1 MDRDSTKRFGISSN
15 QIKKES
21 LFRGEVKFLTGGNG
35 WSNPHKSATRLY
47 PAGRLGAIPKPTV
60 KSGMKK
66 RRVFLHVSPWNKC
79 FRGIFIPFLQR
90 QQTFSIT
97 NTRLFAGIEKGML
110 L

>member
-1 MDRDSTKRFGISSN
+1 MWVDRDSTKRFGISSN

-35 WSNPHKSATRLY
+35 WSNPHKSATRLN

-66 RRVFLHVSPWNKC
+66 RRVFLHVFPLEHRFQGDFYTLPPKA
-79 FRGIFIPFLQR
+79 
-90 QQTFSIT
+90 TD
-97 NTRLFAGIEKGML
+97 L
-110 L
+110 LDHKYSAFCRN